1 MKTVKINLTIERG
14 EDRKLWGNLTYND
27 NLITDFAAN
36 ISELE
41 NKMKSLLKDF
51 EGLESEQ
58 IEFVHHYDVYA
69 LFQRFDYLKISSVA
83 KYAGMNAALLRQY
96 ASGVKSPSLDQAKK
110 IEQAL
115 HRLAEELSE
124 ASVI

>member
-14 EDRKLWGNLTYND
+14 EDRKLWGNLTYNE
-27 NLITDFAAN
+27 NLISDFAEN
-36 ISELE
+36 IPELE

-58 IEFVHHYDVYA
+58 IEFVHHYDVYS

-83 KYAGMNAALLRQY
+83 KHAGMNAGLLRQY
-96 ASGVKSPSLDQAKK
+96 ASGVKSPSLEQTKK
-110 IEQAL
+110 IEMAL
-115 HRLAEELSE
+115 HKLADELSG
-124 ASVI
+124 ASVV

>member
-14 EDRKLWGNLTYND
+14 EDRKLWGNLTYNE
-27 NLITDFAAN
+27 NLITDFAEN
-36 ISELE
+36 IPELE

-69 LFQRFDYLKISSVA
+69 LFQRFNYLKISSVA
-83 KYAGMNAALLRQY
+83 KRAGMNPALLRQY
-96 ASGVKSPSLDQAKK
+96 ASGVKSPSLEQAKK
-110 IEQAL
+110 IEMAL
-115 HRLAEELSE
+115 HKLAEELSE
-124 ASVI
+124 ASVV